1 MINNYLQNWGLAE
14 RQTPAQNES
23 LKHKL
28 LASFIPAPTLPQ
40 KSFSVPWLSLSFASM
55 AIVVF
60 IISSV
65 NSGNVVSQ
73 KIALHNT
80 ASITQS
86 APIASPQA
94 ETNFVA
100 PKMAPLSLDGV
111 PADSVMNEQS
121 RTKTFAGRGD
131 VYAPAPSYQNV
142 PIKDNREFIKT
153 SYGANVQAR
162 QVLQTAESTQV
173 IIRGLKGR
181 MDSFSASDKSA
192 YISFALPEEKLN
204 QLRTELKSLVGARFI
219 IETTRGENL
228 LPEKQSLEQQNS
240 DAQNQ
245 LSQLRVER
253 DQLVTKHSQVISSL
267 KTQLASA
274 KKELANIQERSAYDL
289 TFAVANQARLEE
301 LQKQISGLNNQIINE
316 NNAYESNLAYQDEQI
331 KYQTDYIAGLV
342 KQDNNLMDSVATV
355 QGTISFTQINW
366 MEYVNAYIPLYWFGL
381 LFVGLSLLAYYFHRR
396 LII

>member
-1 MINNYLQNWGLAE
+1 MIKNYLQKWGLAE
-14 RQTPAQNES
+14 RQTPTQNES

-28 LASFIPAPTLPQ
+28 LASFVPAPTPPK

-60 IISSV
+60 IVSSV
-65 NSGNVVSQ
+65 NPRENVSQ
-73 KIALHNT
+73 KTALTNST
-80 ASITQS
+80 SLIQS
-86 APIASPQA
+86 AASPQA

-100 PKMAPLSLDGV
+100 PKMAPLSLDGA
-111 PADSVMNEQS
+111 PADSVMNERS
-121 RTKTFAGRGD
+121 GTKAFAGRGD

-153 SYGANVQAR
+153 SYGATIR
-162 QVLQTAESTQV
+162 SKQVLQTAESTQT

-181 MDSFSASDKSA
+181 MDYFSASDQSA

-204 QLRTELKSLVGARFI
+204 QLRTELKSLVGTRFI
-219 IETTRGENL
+219 IETTSGENF
-228 LPEKQSLEQQNS
+228 LPKKQSLEQQNS
-240 DAQNQ
+240 DAQSQ
-245 LSQLRVER
+245 LSQLRVDRE
-253 DQLVTKHSQVISSL
+253 QLITRHTQTIGAL

-274 KKELANIQERSAYDL
+274 KKELANIQEKSAYDL
-289 TFAVANQARLEE
+289 AFAAANQARLEE
-301 LQKQISGLNNQIINE
+301 LQKQIPGLNNQIINE
-316 NNAYESNLAYQDEQI
+316 NNAYESNLAYQDQQI
-331 KYQTDYIAGLV
+331 KYQTDYIAGIV
-342 KQDNNLMDSVATV
+342 KQDNNLVDSVATV

-366 MEYVNAYIPLYWFGL
+366 MEYINTYIPLYWFGL